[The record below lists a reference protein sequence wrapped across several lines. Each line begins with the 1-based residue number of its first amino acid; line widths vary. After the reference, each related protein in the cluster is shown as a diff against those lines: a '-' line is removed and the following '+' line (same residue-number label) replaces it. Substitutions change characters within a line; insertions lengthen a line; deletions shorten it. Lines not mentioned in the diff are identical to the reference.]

1 MSVSEDDHTTP
12 EELTAL
18 CERGV
23 HFVLCRAADDGPKKA
38 KSAIKSRW
46 QTKAAAR
53 CPRFNALPAA
63 DESGQ
68 E

>member
-1 MSVSEDDHTTP
+1 MPSQHITIPSIEKLHASG
-12 EELTAL
+12 L
-18 CERGV
+18 
-23 HFVLCRAADDGPKKA
+23 HFVRCRAKDAGTKKA